1 MGYSKE
7 KEKYQ
12 VTEIDIT
19 LDTDDKEEQ
28 EREYI
33 NNITSRIMEIAND
46 YIHRHPNIDICT
58 SQGITELF
66 KDIKRKYKADINNIK
81 ELNILWDIYT
91 CICCTCRIK
100 PTLTMNSWIKG
111 EYAGRVTSGHSESAQ
126 KWKSECESTLYD
138 EVIQS
143 GNIGCMFALK
153 ANYGYRDNIQ
163 IIQSDGRDQLPEYSR
178 EEIAARAKIVDQLPE
193 SVDDLPE

>member
-1 MGYSKE
+1 MFFTRSAATLPRAPSHNATGSAGRKNNYGAPGRSTRRVRLIRNRLVRVRKEIYSKE

-66 KDIKRKYKADINNIK
+66 KDIKRKYKADIYDRNLLGGLYRENPVK
-81 ELNILWDIYT
+81 SRNYEAVKSSKKWENVG
-91 CICCTCRIK
+91 
-100 PTLTMNSWIKG
+100 NSYIIP
-111 EYAGRVTSGHSESAQ
+111 ALL
-126 KWKSECESTLYD
+126 LY
-138 EVIQS
+138 
-143 GNIGCMFALK
+143 
-153 ANYGYRDNIQ
+153 R
-163 IIQSDGRDQLPEYSR
+163 YSY
-178 EEIAARAKIVDQLPE
+178 I
-193 SVDDLPE
+193 

>member
-1 MGYSKE
+1 MDRGASGRDARRVRIIRNRLVRVRKEIYRKEMGYSKE

-100 PTLTMNSWIKG
+100 PTLMRYCIMVGISQDTMNSWIKG

-126 KWKSECESTLYD
+126 N
-138 EVIQS
+138 
-143 GNIGCMFALK
+143 GNLNVNQLCMMKL
-153 ANYGYRDNIQ
+153 
-163 IIQSDGRDQLPEYSR
+163 SR
-178 EEIAARAKIVDQLPE
+178 AAILAVCSP
-193 SVDDLPE
+193 

>member
-46 YIHRHPNIDICT
+46 YIDIPILI
-58 SQGITELF
+58 SVHLKVLQNSLRIL
-66 KDIKRKYKADINNIK
+66 NVNIK
-81 ELNILWDIYT
+81 L
-91 CICCTCRIK
+91 R
-100 PTLTMNSWIKG
+100 
-111 EYAGRVTSGHSESAQ
+111 
-126 KWKSECESTLYD
+126 
-138 EVIQS
+138 
-143 GNIGCMFALK
+143 
-153 ANYGYRDNIQ
+153 
-163 IIQSDGRDQLPEYSR
+163 
-178 EEIAARAKIVDQLPE
+178 
-193 SVDDLPE
+193 